1 MNKRCISFHL
11 ISSYSSVHTY
21 DFSFISHNIPKW
33 SYEHLRQI
41 GLFPCW
47 CWLKL
52 ASKMYYESWVLT
64 CSKVFGISSQ
74 FISLHVLQ
82 ILIPYSCQSSFLELL
97 SWLVEEGVHLAWCF
111 FIRISC
117 RSMISMKVASLLG
130 LQVGFDMMV
139 SHCLLMVW
147 LKLVCV
153 LKIVGLTL
161 VSWILMVSCISGKLF
176 CLVCLLWYML
186 KIHIIMTS
194 WL

>member
-1 MNKRCISFHL
+1 MLVKAGI
-11 ISSYSSVHTY
+11 
-21 DFSFISHNIPKW
+21 
-33 SYEHLRQI
+33 
-41 GLFPCW
+41 
-47 CWLKL
+47 
-52 ASKMYYESWVLT
+52 KMYYESWVLA
-64 CSKVFGISSQ
+64 CSEVFRISSQ

-97 SWLVEEGVHLAWCF
+97 WWSVKKGIHLAWGF
-111 FIRISC
+111 FIRIYC

-139 SHCLLMVW
+139 GHCLLMVW